1 MTLTLTSIHTAHVL
15 FKLLMCAAME
25 RKTYNISEL
34 SSEFDITTRTMRF
47 YESEG
52 LLHPARQGQNRIY
65 DESDRV
71 RLKLILRGK
80 RLGLSLAES
89 KELINMYSPDGNNVD
104 QLQSLLNK
112 IRERREALAQQ
123 LIDIRAM
130 ENELMGAEDRCL
142 DALKALQTEQ

>member
-1 MTLTLTSIHTAHVL
+1 
-15 FKLLMCAAME
+15 ME

-52 LLHPARQGQNRIY
+52 LLHPTRNGQNRIY
-65 DESDRV
+65 DDSDRV

-89 KELINMYSPDGNNVD
+89 KELINMYSPDGNNED
-104 QLQSLLNK
+104 QLQSLLYK

-130 ENELMGAEDRCL
+130 ENELMGAEERCL
-142 DALKALQTEQ
+142 EALKALQTKQ

>member
-1 MTLTLTSIHTAHVL
+1 
-15 FKLLMCAAME
+15 ME
-25 RKTYNISEL
+25 RQTYTISEL
-34 SSEFDITTRTMRF
+34 SNEFDITTRTMRF

-52 LLHPARQGQNRIY
+52 LLHPARQGQNRVY

-89 KELINMYSPDGNNVD
+89 KELINMYSPDGNNED

-142 DALKALQTEQ
+142 DALKALQTNNKDN

>member
-1 MTLTLTSIHTAHVL
+1 
-15 FKLLMCAAME
+15 ME

-52 LLHPARQGQNRIY
+52 LLHATRNGQNRIY
-65 DESDRV
+65 DDSDRV

-89 KELINMYSPDGNNVD
+89 KELINMYSPDGNNED
-104 QLQSLLNK
+104 QLQSLLYK

-130 ENELMGAEDRCL
+130 ENELMGAEERCL
-142 DALKALQTEQ
+142 EALKAFY

>member
-1 MTLTLTSIHTAHVL
+1 
-15 FKLLMCAAME
+15 ME

-52 LLHPARQGQNRIY
+52 LLHPTRNGQNRIY
-65 DESDRV
+65 DDSDRV

-89 KELINMYSPDGNNVD
+89 KELINMYSPDGNNED
-104 QLQSLLNK
+104 QLQSLLYK

-123 LIDIRAM
+123 L
-130 ENELMGAEDRCL
+130 
-142 DALKALQTEQ
+142 

>member
-1 MTLTLTSIHTAHVL
+1 MTV
-15 FKLLMCAAME
+15 K
-25 RKTYNISEL
+25 KTYSISEL

-52 LLHPARQGQNRIY
+52 LLHPQREGQNRIY
-65 DESDRV
+65 NESDRV

-89 KELINMYSPDGNNVD
+89 KELIDMYSPDGNNAE
-104 QLQSLLNK
+104 QLQSLLRK
-112 IRERREALAQQ
+112 IRERRDALAQQ

-130 ENELMGAEDRCL
+130 ENELIGAEDRCL
-142 DALKALQTEQ
+142 EALHALETKQ

>member
-1 MTLTLTSIHTAHVL
+1 
-15 FKLLMCAAME
+15 ME

-89 KELINMYSPDGNNVD
+89 KELINMYSPDGNNED

>member
-1 MTLTLTSIHTAHVL
+1 
-15 FKLLMCAAME
+15 ME
-25 RKTYNISEL
+25 RKIYNISEL

-52 LLHPARQGQNRIY
+52 LLHPAREGQNRVY
-65 DESDRV
+65 DEADRV

-89 KELINMYSPDGNNVD
+89 KELINMYSPDGNNED
-104 QLQSLLNK
+104 QLHSLLAK

>member
-1 MTLTLTSIHTAHVL
+1 MSV
-15 FKLLMCAAME
+15 K
-25 RKTYNISEL
+25 KTYSISEL

-52 LLHPARQGQNRIY
+52 LLHPQREGQNRIY
-65 DESDRV
+65 SESDRV

-89 KELINMYSPDGNNVD
+89 KELINMYSPDGNNAE
-104 QLQSLLNK
+104 QLQSLLKK
-112 IRERREALAQQ
+112 IRERRDALAQQ

-130 ENELMGAEDRCL
+130 ENELIGAEDRCL
-142 DALKALQTEQ
+142 DALNALKNKKQ

>member
-1 MTLTLTSIHTAHVL
+1 
-15 FKLLMCAAME
+15 ME
-25 RKTYNISEL
+25 RKIYNISEL

-52 LLHPARQGQNRIY
+52 LLHPAREGQNRVY
-65 DESDRV
+65 DEADRV

-89 KELINMYSPDGNNVD
+89 KELIDMYSPDGNNEG
-104 QLQSLLNK
+104 QLNSLLAK